1 MFLRKQNYHFILGH
15 LLLCFIGDFLAN
27 LFFLS
32 LKLINE
38 YYLDHACTLVFTL
51 IADGMN
57 LTNGFLSG
65 RQTPTNFRSVI
76 LYKLGRHLVHGI
88 KLLWFLKNRNKTQG
102 IIHSLYISLA
112 CTWYHTYMPSICK
125 FWPLSL
131 VIRVF
136 KFEEKTS
143 FDLITLIFNIN
154 NTDNTNYTEDIK
166 YTNKIL

>member
-1 MFLRKQNYHFILGH
+1 MFVRKQNYHFILGH

-102 IIHSLYISLA
+102 IIHSLFISLA

-131 VIRVF
+131 VIGVF
-136 KFEEKTS
+136 KFEEKY
-143 FDLITLIFNIN
+143 IF
-154 NTDNTNYTEDIK
+154 
-166 YTNKIL
+166 

>member
-1 MFLRKQNYHFILGH
+1 MFVGKQNYHFILGH

-88 KLLWFLKNRNKTQG
+88 KLL
-102 IIHSLYISLA
+102 
-112 CTWYHTYMPSICK
+112 
-125 FWPLSL
+125 
-131 VIRVF
+131 
-136 KFEEKTS
+136 
-143 FDLITLIFNIN
+143 
-154 NTDNTNYTEDIK
+154 
-166 YTNKIL
+166 